1 MIYSGCQ
8 KNVQIAGRFF
18 CYNHHVGAKLKAKTN
33 YAAMPFSE
41 H

>member
-8 KNVQIAGRFF
+8 KNLPIAERFF
-18 CYNHHVGAKLKAKTN
+18 CDNHHVGAKLKAKTN
-33 YAAMPFSE
+33 YAAILFAQ